1 MGKVITVKTVN
12 LDKLLHKMDAMAKN
26 VDLTEAVNNSTM
38 KVWREARIVCPVN
51 KKRGK
56 TAGGLRDSIQPVIY
70 NQTGVVYTDME
81 YAAPVHFGHLVMGG
95 SDHKTPL
102 WFYPARPFL
111 TDGVRLS
118 SKYIKKQIE
127 KAIIKH
133 NKEAIR

>member
-26 VDLTEAVNNSTM
+26 VDLTEAVTKSTE
-38 KVWREARIVCPVN
+38 KVWRKSREVCP
-51 KKRGK
+51 KKTG
-56 TAGGLRDSIQPVIY
+56 ALRDSILPIVY
-70 NQTGVVYTDME
+70 GQTGIVYTNIE

-95 SDHKTPL
+95 SDHNTPL

-111 TDGVRLS
+111 TDGMRLS
-118 SKYIKKQIE
+118 SKFITEQIS

-133 NKEAIR
+133 NREAIR

>member
-26 VDLTEAVNNSTM
+26 IDLTEAVKESTN
-38 KVWREARIVCPVN
+38 KVWRESRRVCPH
-51 KKRGK
+51 K
-56 TAGGLRDSIQPVIY
+56 TGALSDSIQPVIY

-95 SDHKTPL
+95 TDHKTPL

-118 SKYIKKQIE
+118 SKFIRDQIA
-127 KAIIKH
+127 KAIVNHI
-133 NKEAIR
+133 KEAIR

>member
-26 VDLTEAVNNSTM
+26 IDLTEAVTQSTM
-38 KVWREARIVCPVN
+38 KVQKESRRVCP
-51 KKRGK
+51 KKTG
-56 TAGGLRDSIQPVIY
+56 ALRDSIKPVVH
-70 NQTGVVYTDME
+70 NQTGVVYTEME

-95 SDHKTPL
+95 TDHKTPL

-118 SKYIKKQIE
+118 SKFITEQIS
-127 KAIIKH
+127 KAIVNH
-133 NKEAIR
+133 NREAIR

>member
-26 VDLTEAVNNSTM
+26 IDLTEAVTQSTM
-38 KVWREARIVCPVN
+38 KVQREARRVCP
-51 KKRGK
+51 KDTG
-56 TAGGLRDSIQPVIY
+56 ALRDSIQRVIY

-95 SDHKTPL
+95 TDHETPL
-102 WFYPARPFL
+102 RFYPARPFL

-118 SKYIKKQIE
+118 SKFIRDQIA
-127 KAIIKH
+127 KAIVNH